1 MMSLMARFGCR
12 DRDLVVEAM
21 AAWAPWARRMMPGGQ
36 VAQGGHDLGAV
47 AGAQL
52 VAVLI
57 EDDVTD
63 RRGAGSRFPSALGP
77 RRQPARAGPVPWA
90 VSRSGMPPQRASC
103 P

>member
-1 MMSLMARFGCR
+1 MMARFGCR
-12 DRDLVVEAM
+12 DRDLVVEAI

-63 RRGAGSRFPSALGP
+63 RRGAGSRFPVPLDPGGNLLRLGLLHG
-77 RRQPARAGPVPWA
+77 Q
-90 VSRSGMPPQRASC
+90 
-103 P
+103 

>member
-1 MMSLMARFGCR
+1 MS
-12 DRDLVVEAM
+12 
-21 AAWAPWARRMMPGGQ
+21 PGGQ

-63 RRGAGSRFPSALGP
+63 PVEPVLDS
-77 RRQPARAGPVPWA
+77 PVPLDPGGNLL
-90 VSRSGMPPQRASC
+90 RLGLFHGQ
-103 P
+103 